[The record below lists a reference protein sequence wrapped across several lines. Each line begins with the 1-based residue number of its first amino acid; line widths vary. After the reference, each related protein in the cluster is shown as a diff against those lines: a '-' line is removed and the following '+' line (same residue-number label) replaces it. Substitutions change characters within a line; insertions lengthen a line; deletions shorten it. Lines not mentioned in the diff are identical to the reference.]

1 MTGFN
6 NILDKVIPIFDENP
20 ILGIKAKDF
29 EYFKEASVLIKNKA
43 HLTPEG
49 LDKILLIKSRMNTKR

>member
-29 EYFKEASVLIKNKA
+29 EDFKEASILIKNKA

>member
-1 MTGFN
+1 VTGFN

-29 EYFKEASVLIKNKA
+29 EDFKEASVLIKNKA